1 MHTNITTISA
11 SEMSPIILFPDKNED
26 LQFFSKHHLST
37 LLHPYLEDIH
47 VWALP
52 SFRLGV

>member
-11 SEMSPIILFPDKNED
+11 SEMSPIILAPDKNED
-26 LQFFSKHHLST
+26 LQFISKQHLST

-47 VWALP
+47 V
-52 SFRLGV
+52 